1 MSECD
6 DMNKFIKI
14 SDILKLIKFNEENNN
29 SIELEQIIEK
39 HDDIFTYRFSILTD
53 NENHHFDSKFDEQHL
68 VLQLQEINESEK
80 NNIIKNIKCI
90 VNNFDLDKIMKPK
103 NVCRT

>member
-14 SDILKLIKFNEENNN
+14 SDILKLIKFNVENNN

-39 HDDIFTYRFSILTD
+39 QDDIFTYRFSILTD
-53 NENHHFDSKFDEQHL
+53 NENHHFDSKFDEKHL
-68 VLQLQEINESEK
+68 VEQLQEINESEK
-80 NNIIKNIKCI
+80 KNIIKNIKCV
-90 VNNFDLDKIMKPK
+90 VNNFDLDELMKPK
-103 NVCRT
+103 KVCRT